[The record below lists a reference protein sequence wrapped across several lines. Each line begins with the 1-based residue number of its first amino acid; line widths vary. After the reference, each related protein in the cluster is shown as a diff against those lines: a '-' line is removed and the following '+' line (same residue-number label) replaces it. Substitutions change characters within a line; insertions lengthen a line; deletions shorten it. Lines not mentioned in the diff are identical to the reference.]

1 MKIISLFFM
10 VLILMAAGVL
20 SQADQASDKA
30 KEVANFNA
38 WAAKE
43 GVSFP
48 PNEINYRALVFKTN
62 S

>member
-1 MKIISLFFM
+1 M